1 MAEQPPKK
9 PVRRT
14 SKSPD
19 PVKNGSTEPTNGE
32 RLSANAVRFA
42 GLITSLIK
50 LGGLAIAGNEALFQ
64 DPPRDPIVFAVA
76 AFMMAGA
83 QGLDSLINS
92 FLGPKK

>member
-1 MAEQPPKK
+1 MAETPPKK

-14 SKSPD
+14 SRTPKPA
-19 PVKNGSTEPTNGE
+19 NGSGNGTNGE
-32 RLSANAVRFA
+32 RVSLAAIKVA
-42 GLITSLIK
+42 GLVTSLIK

-83 QGLDSLINS
+83 QGLESLIQS
-92 FLGPKK
+92 FIGGKK